1 MIILVD
7 VSPSIRINYTLEK
20 LGLYDTTNSTVIGF
34 DIEVCF
40 NKQPSVPLIFDDLL
54 HSSTNG
60 GTIIQNAL
68 DNIIDKNDEL
78 VIITD
83 GDTEAMDLS
92 AFRNVIIHSSDK
104 YPHIKNHSIETL
116 EVDLYE

>member
-7 VSPSIRINYTLEK
+7 ISPSIRINYTLEK

-34 DIEVCF
+34 DVDVCF
-40 NKQPSVPLIFDDLL
+40 NKQPSVPLIFDDLFY
-54 HSSTNG
+54 SSTNDG
-60 GTIIQNAL
+60 GTIIQKAL
-68 DNIIDKNDEL
+68 DDIVDKNDDL

-104 YPHIKNHSIETL
+104 YPYIKNHSIETL
-116 EVDLYE
+116 EVDFN